1 MQITINF
8 EVLRKVGVVL
18 FVLAGLFSLAASIS
32 YVRFRLNS
40 FDYFQIS
47 EVDLNMRLPEIRARY
62 LQLQAEQ
69 KTRNPNTANPPFVGP
84 PEEPKP

>member
-1 MQITINF
+1 MQITVNF
-8 EVLRKVGVVL
+8 DVLKKVGVVL

-40 FDYFQIS
+40 FDHFQIS

-62 LQLQAEQ
+62 LQLQNDQ
-69 KTRNPNTANPPFVGP
+69 KTRNPTVGP